1 MVPVPVDESLLA
13 QLLAMEFTDV
23 RARKGLVHGKSLE
36 GALTWL
42 EENHN
47 SPDIDQP
54 YMVKKKDAIPKKPLS
69 EEEKAAKLLELKE
82 KAARRKRE
90 RVEQEKEEE
99 LQREKE
105 RRTRGQKDGST
116 DEERERLARKREAA
130 RKKKE
135 KDVSVIVLWCMVS
148 RC

>member
-1 MVPVPVDESLLA
+1 M
-13 QLLAMEFTDV
+13 QV
-23 RARKGLVHGKSLE
+23 RARKGLVHGKTLE

-47 SPDIDQP
+47 NPDIDQP
-54 YMVKKKDAIPKKPLS
+54 YMVKKKDTIPKKPLTA
-69 EEEKAAKLLELKE
+69 EEKAAKLEELKE

-90 RVEQEKEEE
+90 RAEKEKAEE

-105 RRTRGQKDGST
+105 RRMRGQKDGAT

-135 KDVSVIVLWCMVS
+135 KEVS
-148 RC
+148 